1 MKLSKDIIY
10 GIIISIL
17 IILLIVGYNINK
29 KNSYSKRNEISNL
42 NLQIKVKNKQL

>member
-17 IILLIVGYNINK
+17 IILLIIGYNINK
-29 KNSYSKRNEISNL
+29 KIHIQKEMRY
-42 NLQIKVKNKQL
+42 QI